1 MRKNTGA
8 ENKIDRIVTIYEHH
22 LTPEGIE
29 LLKGRKPLLEEIAG
43 TSGPDELCPFLS
55 DFSNK

>member
-1 MRKNTGA
+1 MKKNTGP

-22 LTPEGIE
+22 LTPEGVA

-43 TSGPDELCPFLS
+43 ASGPDEPCPFLG
-55 DFSNK
+55 DFPL

>member
-1 MRKNTGA
+1 MKKSTGP
-8 ENKIDRIVTIYEHH
+8 ENKIDQIVTIYEHH

-43 TSGPDELCPFLS
+43 GSGPDELCPFPA
-55 DFSNK
+55 DFSI